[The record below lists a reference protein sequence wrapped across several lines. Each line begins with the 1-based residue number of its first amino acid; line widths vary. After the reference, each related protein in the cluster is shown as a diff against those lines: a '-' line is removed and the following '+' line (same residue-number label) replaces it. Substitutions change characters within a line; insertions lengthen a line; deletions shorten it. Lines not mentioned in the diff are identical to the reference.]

1 MKKVIYPKSYV
12 KSSVYRGLFSDMW
25 ELSQSEPYSYRELY
39 SSVIGRNNYEDYAGF
54 LDRDELIDIIFELA
68 RRIYIRGYKN
78 EKDLTNRDSIG
89 IASDLLE
96 NMIGKYVDLTHD
108 EESTLLRQLD
118 AAKNQFEE
126 QSEKFYEEKKN
137 FEKQFMR

>member
-1 MKKVIYPKSYV
+1 MKKVIYPKQYV
-12 KSSVYRGLFSDMW
+12 RATNAFDSLFSEIR
-25 ELSQSEPYSYRELY
+25 ELQQPETYSYHELY
-39 SSVIGRNNYEDYAGF
+39 RSVIGRNNYEDYAGF

-126 QSEKFYEEKKN
+126 QSAKFYEEKK
-137 FEKQFMR
+137 EI